1 MIGATNLAFVL
12 LALGASMAVYRL
24 ARGPSIPDRMVA
36 LDTLLFIGAAA
47 LGTYV
52 VRTGETAFVPVIVV
66 IALVAFIGTTVVA
79 RAIENEAPE

>member
-1 MIGATNLAFVL
+1 MIAVTNVAFVL
-12 LALGASMAVYRL
+12 FAVGASMAIYRL
-24 ARGPSIPDRMVA
+24 SRGPTIADRMVA

-66 IALVAFIGTTVVA
+66 IALVAFIGTMVVA
-79 RAIENEAPE
+79 RAVENEAPE